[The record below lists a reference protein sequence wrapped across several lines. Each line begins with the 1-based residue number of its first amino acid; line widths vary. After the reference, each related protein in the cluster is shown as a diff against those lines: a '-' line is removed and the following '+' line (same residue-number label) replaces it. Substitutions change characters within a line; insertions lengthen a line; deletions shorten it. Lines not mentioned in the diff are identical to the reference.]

1 MVSWEPPRR
10 RCPQAAHDRAWITA
24 GPSHQPPSSV
34 SRARP
39 RPACPAPAPP
49 GPGHHPRDLLW
60 RKGRTSTHGRVRLI
74 FPHRPL
80 PGPPPPAPT
89 RSRGPAPT
97 PRPPAAPRPA
107 APRHATGPAC
117 RGRCPTPLR
126 RARAPQARKERG
138 ANPVRTRRQWG
149 AGDRWC
155 GRGTGPRRGVGGAP
169 AGAGGALVA
178 GPRRPPQPPQ
188 GPAPWRAQAVLHRFT
203 SGSPGTA
210 DPRWAAGQRP
220 PAGRAAPPSGPWRA
234 GCAPHERAC
243 DPRHFQAALAWPWPR
258 CHDFRTPS
266 LPENKPGRAMG

>member
-97 PRPPAAPRPA
+97 RARRP
-107 APRHATGPAC
+107 H
-117 RGRCPTPLR
+117 
-126 RARAPQARKERG
+126 RAPQRRDMRPGPPVAAGARLRFAAHGPRKRARNAARTRCERG
-138 ANPVRTRRQWG
+138 GSGAPVTGG
-149 AGDRWC
+149 AG
-155 GRGTGPRRGVGGAP
+155 GAPAPGGVP

-220 PAGRAAPPSGPWRA
+220 PAGRAAPPPGPWRA